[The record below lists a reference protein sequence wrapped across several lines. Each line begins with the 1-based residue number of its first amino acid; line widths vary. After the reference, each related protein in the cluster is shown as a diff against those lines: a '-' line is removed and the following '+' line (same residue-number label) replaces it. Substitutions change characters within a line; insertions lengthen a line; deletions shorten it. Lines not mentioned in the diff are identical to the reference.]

1 MNNENEETL
10 LKVENL
16 SVDFNMYTKGLHQHK
31 SNVISNMEIE
41 VHKGEIVAIIGAS
54 GSGKSVLAHS
64 ILGLLPSNAE
74 VNGNIIY
81 KGQNLNDERRKD
93 LVGKEI
99 VLIPQSVTY
108 LDPLM
113 KIGKQV
119 KGLKYT
125 EEDVDKAFKRYS
137 LKEMVKNMFPF
148 QLSGG
153 MSRRVLVSTAVISN
167 AELIIA
173 DEPTPGLSEDIAKE
187 TMKNFQE
194 LAREGRGIIL
204 ITHDIDLALM
214 IADTVA
220 VFKDGTTVEVTSVE
234 NFKKGGDALKHPF
247 SRALHRAL
255 PQNDFEA

>member
-1 MNNENEETL
+1 MNNQVKETL

-16 SVDFNMYTKGLHQHK
+16 CVDFHMYTKGLHQYD
-31 SNVISNMEIE
+31 SRVISDLSIE
-41 VHKGEIVAIIGAS
+41 VHKGEILAIIGAS

-64 ILGLLPSNAE
+64 ILGLLPSNAK
-74 VNGNIIY
+74 VNGKIIY
-81 KGQNLNDERRKD
+81 KGKELDNEYRKE
-93 LVGKEI
+93 VIGNEI

-119 KGLKYT
+119 KGIKYSDS
-125 EEDVDKAFKRYS
+125 DVDKAFKRYD
-137 LKEMVKNMFPF
+137 LNEHVKKMFPF

-153 MSRRVLVSTAVISN
+153 MARRVLVSTAVISN

-173 DEPTPGLSEDIAKE
+173 DEPTPGLSEDIAEE
-187 TMKNFQE
+187 TMKNFKE
-194 LAREGRGIIL
+194 LAQEGRGIVL

-220 VFKDGTTVEVTSVE
+220 VFKDGTTVEITTVE
-234 NFKKGGDALKHPF
+234 NFNKGGEALKHDF
-247 SRALHRAL
+247 TKALWKAL
-255 PQNDFEA
+255 PQNDFIG